1 MAIELTSEK
10 LITFRELIQ
19 SLPKRD
25 GRSVHIST
33 IHRWRSRG
41 SKGVRLEAIRVG
53 GSWLTSHEAFQ
64 RYCDRLTALTTEPTP
79 PAGLRRN
86 SHKTAE
92 EKLMKGGW

>member
-1 MAIELTSEK
+1 MAIEFKSEK
-10 LITFRELIQ
+10 LITFRQLTQ
-19 SLPKRD
+19 TLPKRD

-64 RYCDRLTALTTEPTP
+64 RFCDRLTALATEPTLP
-79 PAGLRRN
+79 TGLRRN
-86 SHKTAE
+86 SHQAAD
-92 EKLMKGGW
+92 EKLKKGGW

>member
-1 MAIELTSEK
+1 MAIEFKSEK
-10 LITFRELIQ
+10 LITFRQLIQ

-53 GSWLTSHEAFQ
+53 GSWMTSHEAFQ
-64 RYCDRLTALTTEPTP
+64 RFCDHLTALATEPVP
-79 PAGLRRN
+79 PTRMHRGA
-86 SHKTAE
+86 HKSAD
-92 EKLMKGGW
+92 EKLQKDGW